1 MNLDEVLHYAASICR
16 RFEGLYLK
24 PYLCPAG
31 VPTIGYG
38 ATFYQDGKKVS
49 LRDKPIT
56 KEQAEDLLMYHLK
69 QYFLKDVLLLC
80 YTLDTESKT
89 ASILDFAFNVGL
101 GNLKISTLRKRI
113 LSKNWEDVPNQLM
126 RWNKAQG
133 RVLKGLTLRREA
145 EKVLFIL
152 GT

>member
-1 MNLDEVLHYAASICR
+1 MNLDEVLWYAASICR

-56 KEQAEDLLMYHLK
+56 REQAEDLLMYHLK
-69 QYFLKDVLLLC
+69 QYFLKEVLLLC

-126 RWNKAQG
+126 RWNKANG
-133 RVLKGLTLRREA
+133 KVLKGLTLRREA

>member
-1 MNLDEVLHYAASICR
+1 MNLDEVLWYAASICR

-56 KEQAEDLLMYHLK
+56 KEQAEDLLTYHLK
-69 QYFLKDVLLLC
+69 QYFLKEVLLLC

-113 LSKNWEDVPNQLM
+113 LAKNWEDVPNQLM
-126 RWNKAQG
+126 RWNKANG
-133 RVLKGLTLRREA
+133 KVLKGLTLRREA

>member
-1 MNLDEVLHYAASICR
+1 MNLDEVLWYAASICR

-56 KEQAEDLLMYHLK
+56 REQAEDLLMYHLK
-69 QYFLKDVLLLC
+69 QYFLKEVLLLC
-80 YTLDTESKT
+80 YTLDTECKA

-101 GNLKISTLRKRI
+101 GNLKSSTLRKRI

-133 RVLKGLTLRREA
+133 KVLKGLTLRREA

>member
-1 MNLDEVLHYAASICR
+1 MNIDEVLFYAASICR

-69 QYFLKDVLLLC
+69 QYFLKEVLLLC

-101 GNLKISTLRKRI
+101 GNLKSSTLRKRI
-113 LSKNWEDVPNQLM
+113 LAKNWEDVPNQLM

-133 RVLKGLTLRREA
+133 KVLKGLILRREA

>member
-1 MNLDEVLHYAASICR
+1 MNLDEVLWYAASICR

-38 ATFYQDGKKVS
+38 ATFYQNGKKVS

-56 KEQAEDLLMYHLK
+56 REQAEDLLMYHLK
-69 QYFLKDVLLLC
+69 QYFLKEVLLLC

-113 LSKNWEDVPNQLM
+113 LAKNWEDVPNQLM
-126 RWNKAQG
+126 RWNKANG
-133 RVLKGLTLRREA
+133 KVLKGLTLRREA

>member
-1 MNLDEVLHYAASICR
+1 MNLDEVLWYAASICR

-56 KEQAEDLLMYHLK
+56 REQAEDLLMYHLK
-69 QYFLKDVLLLC
+69 QYFLKEVLLLC

-101 GNLKISTLRKRI
+101 GNLKVSTLRKRI

-126 RWNKAQG
+126 RWNKANG
-133 RVLKGLTLRREA
+133 KVLKGLTLRREA

>member
-1 MNLDEVLHYAASICR
+1 MNLDEVLWYAASICR

-56 KEQAEDLLMYHLK
+56 REQAEDLLMYHLK
-69 QYFLKDVLLLC
+69 QYFLKEVLLLC

-113 LSKNWEDVPNQLM
+113 LAKNWEGVPNQLM
-126 RWNKAQG
+126 RWNKANG
-133 RVLKGLTLRREA
+133 KVLKGLTLRREA

>member
-1 MNLDEVLHYAASICR
+1 MNLDEVLWYAASICR

-56 KEQAEDLLMYHLK
+56 REQAEDLLMYHLK
-69 QYFLKDVLLLC
+69 QYFLKEVLLLC
-80 YTLDTESKT
+80 YTLDTESKA

-101 GNLKISTLRKRI
+101 GNLRISTLRKRI
-113 LSKNWEDVPNQLM
+113 LSKNWEGVPNQLM

-133 RVLKGLTLRREA
+133 KVLKGLTLRREA

>member
-1 MNLDEVLHYAASICR
+1 MNLDEVLWYAASICR

-56 KEQAEDLLMYHLK
+56 REQAEDLLMYHLK
-69 QYFLKDVLLLC
+69 QYFLKEVLLLC

-113 LSKNWEDVPNQLM
+113 LAKNWEDVPNQLM
-126 RWNKAQG
+126 RWNKANG
-133 RVLKGLTLRREA
+133 KVLKGLTLRREA

>member
-56 KEQAEDLLMYHLK
+56 KEQAEDLLTYHLK
-69 QYFLKDVLLLC
+69 QYFLKEVLLLC

-101 GNLKISTLRKRI
+101 GNLRISTLRKRI
-113 LSKNWEDVPNQLM
+113 LSKNWEDVPSQLM

-133 RVLKGLTLRREA
+133 KVLKGLTLRREA

>member
-1 MNLDEVLHYAASICR
+1 MNIDEVLWYAASICR

-56 KEQAEDLLMYHLK
+56 RERAEDLLMYHLK

>member
-1 MNLDEVLHYAASICR
+1 MNLDEVLWYAASICR

-101 GNLKISTLRKRI
+101 GNLKSSTLRKRI
-113 LSKNWEDVPNQLM
+113 LAKNWEDVPNQLM

>member
-1 MNLDEVLHYAASICR
+1 MNLDEVLWYAASICR

-56 KEQAEDLLMYHLK
+56 REQAEDLLMYHLK
-69 QYFLKDVLLLC
+69 QYFLKEVLLLC

-101 GNLKISTLRKRI
+101 GNLKVSTLRKRI
-113 LSKNWEDVPNQLM
+113 LAKNWEDVPNQLM
-126 RWNKAQG
+126 RWNKANG
-133 RVLKGLTLRREA
+133 KVLKGLTLRREA

>member
-1 MNLDEVLHYAASICR
+1 MNLDEVLWYAASICR

-38 ATFYQDGKKVS
+38 ATFYQNGKKVS

-56 KEQAEDLLMYHLK
+56 KEQAEDLLTYHLK
-69 QYFLKDVLLLC
+69 QYFLKEVLLLC

-113 LSKNWEDVPNQLM
+113 LAKNWEDVPNQLM
-126 RWNKAQG
+126 RWNKANG
-133 RVLKGLTLRREA
+133 KVLKGLTLRREA

>member
-56 KEQAEDLLMYHLK
+56 KEQAEDLLTYHLK
-69 QYFLKDVLLLC
+69 QYFLKEVLLLC

-101 GNLKISTLRKRI
+101 GNLKVSTLRKRI

>member
-1 MNLDEVLHYAASICR
+1 MNLDEVLWYAASICR

>member
-1 MNLDEVLHYAASICR
+1 MNLDEVLWYAASICR

-38 ATFYQDGKKVS
+38 ATFYQNGKKVS

-56 KEQAEDLLMYHLK
+56 REQAEDLLMYHLK
-69 QYFLKDVLLLC
+69 QYFLKEVLLLC

-101 GNLKISTLRKRI
+101 GNLKVSTLRKRI

-126 RWNKAQG
+126 RWNKANG
-133 RVLKGLTLRREA
+133 KVLKGLTLRREA

>member
-1 MNLDEVLHYAASICR
+1 MNLDEVLWYAASICR

-69 QYFLKDVLLLC
+69 QYFLKEVLLLC

-101 GNLKISTLRKRI
+101 GNLKVSTLRKRI

-126 RWNKAQG
+126 RWNKANG
-133 RVLKGLTLRREA
+133 KVLKGLTLRREA

>member
-1 MNLDEVLHYAASICR
+1 MNLDEVLWYAASICR

-56 KEQAEDLLMYHLK
+56 REQAEDLLMYHLK
-69 QYFLKDVLLLC
+69 QYFLKEVLLLC
-80 YTLDTESKT
+80 YTLDTECKA

-113 LSKNWEDVPNQLM
+113 LAKNWEDVPNQLM
-126 RWNKAQG
+126 RWNKANG
-133 RVLKGLTLRREA
+133 KVLKGLTLRREA

>member
-1 MNLDEVLHYAASICR
+1 MNLDEVLWYAASICR

-56 KEQAEDLLMYHLK
+56 REQAEDLLMYHLK
-69 QYFLKDVLLLC
+69 QYFLKEVLLLC
-80 YTLDTESKT
+80 YTLDTECKA

-101 GNLKISTLRKRI
+101 GNLKSSTLRKRI

-126 RWNKAQG
+126 RWNKANG
-133 RVLKGLTLRREA
+133 KVLKGLTLRREA

>member
-1 MNLDEVLHYAASICR
+1 MNLDEVLWYAASICR

-56 KEQAEDLLMYHLK
+56 REQAEDLLMYHLK
-69 QYFLKDVLLLC
+69 QYFLKEVLLLC

-113 LSKNWEDVPNQLM
+113 LAKNWEDVPNQLM

-133 RVLKGLTLRREA
+133 KVLKGLTLRREA

>member
-1 MNLDEVLHYAASICR
+1 MNLDEVLWYAASICR

-56 KEQAEDLLMYHLK
+56 REQAEDLLMYHLK

-80 YTLDTESKT
+80 YTLDTECKA

-101 GNLKISTLRKRI
+101 GNLRISTLRKRI
-113 LSKNWEDVPNQLM
+113 LSKNWEGVPNQLM

>member
-1 MNLDEVLHYAASICR
+1 MNIDEVLHYAASICR

-69 QYFLKDVLLLC
+69 QYFLKEVLLLC

-101 GNLKISTLRKRI
+101 GNLRISTLRKRI

>member
-1 MNLDEVLHYAASICR
+1 MNLDEVLWYAASICR

-38 ATFYQDGKKVS
+38 ATFYQDGKKVT
-49 LRDKPIT
+49 LHDKPIT
-56 KEQAEDLLMYHLK
+56 REQAEDLLTYHLK
-69 QYFLKDVLLLC
+69 QYFLKEVLLLC
-80 YTLDTESKT
+80 YTLDTEFKT
-89 ASILDFAFNVGL
+89 ASILDFAFNLGL
-101 GNLKISTLRKRI
+101 GNLKVSTLRKRI
-113 LSKNWEDVPNQLM
+113 LAKNWEDVPNQLM

-133 RVLKGLTLRREA
+133 RVLKGLTLRRES

>member
-1 MNLDEVLHYAASICR
+1 
-16 RFEGLYLK
+16 
-24 PYLCPAG
+24 
-31 VPTIGYG
+31 
-38 ATFYQDGKKVS
+38 
-49 LRDKPIT
+49 
-56 KEQAEDLLMYHLK
+56 MYHLK
-69 QYFLKDVLLLC
+69 QYFLKEVLLLC

-101 GNLKISTLRKRI
+101 GNLKVSTLRKRI

-126 RWNKAQG
+126 RWNKANG
-133 RVLKGLTLRREA
+133 IVLKGLTLRREA

>member
-1 MNLDEVLHYAASICR
+1 MNLDEVLWYAASICR

-56 KEQAEDLLMYHLK
+56 REQAEDLLMYHLK
-69 QYFLKDVLLLC
+69 QYFLKEVLLLC

-113 LSKNWEDVPNQLM
+113 LTKNWEDVPNQLM
-126 RWNKAQG
+126 RWNKANG
-133 RVLKGLTLRREA
+133 KVLKGLTLRREA

>member
-1 MNLDEVLHYAASICR
+1 MNLDEVLWYAASICR

-56 KEQAEDLLMYHLK
+56 REQAEDLLMYHLK
-69 QYFLKDVLLLC
+69 QYFLKEVLLLC

-113 LSKNWEDVPNQLM
+113 LSKNWEDVPNQLK
-126 RWNKAQG
+126 RTAKY
-133 RVLKGLTLRREA
+133 
-145 EKVLFIL
+145 
-152 GT
+152 

>member
-1 MNLDEVLHYAASICR
+1 MNLDEVLWYAASICR

-56 KEQAEDLLMYHLK
+56 KEQAEDLLTYHLK
-69 QYFLKDVLLLC
+69 QYFLKEVLLLC
-80 YTLDTESKT
+80 YTLDTECKA

-113 LSKNWEDVPNQLM
+113 LAKNWEDVPNQLM
-126 RWNKAQG
+126 RWNKANG
-133 RVLKGLTLRREA
+133 KVLKGLTLRREA

>member
-1 MNLDEVLHYAASICR
+1 MNLDEVLWYAASICR

-56 KEQAEDLLMYHLK
+56 REQAEDLLMYHLK
-69 QYFLKDVLLLC
+69 QYFLKEVLLLC
-80 YTLDTESKT
+80 YTLDTECKA

-101 GNLKISTLRKRI
+101 GNLRISTLRKRI
-113 LSKNWEDVPNQLM
+113 LSKNWEGVPNQLM

>member
-56 KEQAEDLLMYHLK
+56 KEQAEDLLTYHLK
-69 QYFLKDVLLLC
+69 QYFLKEVLLLC

-101 GNLKISTLRKRI
+101 GNLKSSTLRKRI
-113 LSKNWEDVPNQLM
+113 LSKNWEDVPSQLM

-133 RVLKGLTLRREA
+133 KVLKGLTLRREA

>member
-1 MNLDEVLHYAASICR
+1 MNLDEVLWYAASICR

-56 KEQAEDLLMYHLK
+56 KEQAEDLLTYHLK
-69 QYFLKDVLLLC
+69 QYFLKEVLLLC

-101 GNLKISTLRKRI
+101 GNLKVSTLRKRI

-126 RWNKAQG
+126 RWNKANG
-133 RVLKGLTLRREA
+133 KVLKGLTLRREA

>member
-1 MNLDEVLHYAASICR
+1 MNLDEVLWYAASICR

-56 KEQAEDLLMYHLK
+56 REQAEDLLMYHLK
-69 QYFLKDVLLLC
+69 QYFLKEVLLLC
-80 YTLDTESKT
+80 YTLDTESKA

-101 GNLKISTLRKRI
+101 GNLKVSTLRKRI

-126 RWNKAQG
+126 RWNKANG
-133 RVLKGLTLRREA
+133 KVLKGLTLRREA

>member
-1 MNLDEVLHYAASICR
+1 MDIEQIFYYACLLCR
-16 RFEGLYLK
+16 QYEGLYLR

-38 ATFYQDGKKVS
+38 ATFYEDGSKVT
-49 LRDKPIT
+49 LKDPPIT
-56 KEQAEDLLMYHLK
+56 KERAEQLLRYHLK
-69 QYFLKDVLLLC
+69 VSFLPPVIRLC
-80 YTLDTESKT
+80 PTLDTECKT
-89 ASILDFAFNVGL
+89 AAILDFAFNLGT

-113 LSKNWEDVPNQLM
+113 LSEEWGDVPSELM
-126 RWNKAQG
+126 KWNKAG
-133 RVLKGLTLRREA
+133 GKVLNGLVKRRTS

>member
-1 MNLDEVLHYAASICR
+1 MNLDEVLWYAASICR

-56 KEQAEDLLMYHLK
+56 KEQAEDLLTYHLK
-69 QYFLKDVLLLC
+69 QYFLKEVLLLC

-101 GNLKISTLRKRI
+101 GNLKVSTLRKRI

>member
-1 MNLDEVLHYAASICR
+1 MNLDEVLWYAASICR

-56 KEQAEDLLMYHLK
+56 REQAEDLLMYHLK
-69 QYFLKDVLLLC
+69 QYFLKEVLLLC

-101 GNLKISTLRKRI
+101 GNLKVSTLRKRI
-113 LSKNWEDVPNQLM
+113 LSKNWEGVPNQLM
-126 RWNKAQG
+126 RWNKANG
-133 RVLKGLTLRREA
+133 KVLKGLTLRREA

>member
-1 MNLDEVLHYAASICR
+1 MEIEQILWYAASICR
-16 RFEGLYLK
+16 RFEGLYLN

-38 ATFYQDGKKVS
+38 ATFYEDGRKVT
-49 LRDKPIT
+49 LKDKPIT

-80 YTLDTESKT
+80 HTLDTESKT

-101 GNLKISTLRKRI
+101 GNLKSSTLRKRI
-113 LSKNWEDVPNQLM
+113 LAKNWEDVPYQLM

-133 RVLKGLTLRREA
+133 RILKGLTLRREA

>member
-1 MNLDEVLHYAASICR
+1 MNLDEVLWYAASICR

-56 KEQAEDLLMYHLK
+56 REQAEDLLMYHLK
-69 QYFLKDVLLLC
+69 QYF
-80 YTLDTESKT
+80 
-89 ASILDFAFNVGL
+89 
-101 GNLKISTLRKRI
+101 
-113 LSKNWEDVPNQLM
+113 
-126 RWNKAQG
+126 
-133 RVLKGLTLRREA
+133 
-145 EKVLFIL
+145 
-152 GT
+152 

>member
-1 MNLDEVLHYAASICR
+1 MEIEQILWYAASICR
-16 RFEGLYLK
+16 RFEGLYLN

-38 ATFYQDGKKVS
+38 ATFYEDGRKVT
-49 LRDKPIT
+49 LKDKPIT

-69 QYFLKDVLLLC
+69 QYFLKEVLLLC

-101 GNLKISTLRKRI
+101 GNLKSSTLRKRI
-113 LSKNWEDVPNQLM
+113 LAKNWEDVPYQLM

-133 RVLKGLTLRREA
+133 RILKGLTLRREA

>member
-1 MNLDEVLHYAASICR
+1 MNLDEVLWYAASICR

-56 KEQAEDLLMYHLK
+56 REQAEDLLMYHLK
-69 QYFLKDVLLLC
+69 QYFLKEVLLLC
-80 YTLDTESKT
+80 YTLDTECKA

-126 RWNKAQG
+126 RWNKANG
-133 RVLKGLTLRREA
+133 KVLKGLTLRREA